1 MGMIERVNPRLVP
14 KDLDIEPLHGGKS
27 GCPGR
32 GGGER
37 DMGYRASAAAHAV
50 GRFAPPEAEVS
61 SRVMASRPAGGGTIP
76 RCGSRL
82 PCFRISRNRRAP
94 PPYGLSSREPND
106 TALTSSGGGRVG
118 AP

>member
-1 MGMIERVNPRLVP
+1 MAKEEQQETSMRIAVSTSEATDSIRQTARVAR
-14 KDLDIEPLHGGKS
+14 
-27 GCPGR
+27 GR
-32 GGGER
+32 VVTR
-37 DMGYRASAAAHAV
+37 RAHRPS
-50 GRFAPPEAEVS
+50 
-61 SRVMASRPAGGGTIP
+61 MASRPAGGDNLP